1 MFLTSGKYIVSEQQ
15 NLFPQH
21 TFPPRLNWETFA
33 SATVFLQFSQALI
46 NHFKYWEFFSR
57 QACAFFLIFYSPH
70 FTCANVFFNSGRLHD
85 FFSKSPPSPSRVKRS
100 SFNCQSN
107 FFDSCYLGHHAT
119 LLRRQALLDHTFPQ
133 STVVLVFGRSLRS
146 PSTIYKCQKRK
157 IYYHFHFN
165 IHLQLKEGNF
175 LTVRHVRH

>member
-1 MFLTSGKYIVSEQQ
+1 MFLTSGKCIVSEQR
-15 NLFPQH
+15 NVFPQH
-21 TFPPRLNWETFA
+21 TLPPPLNWETFV

-70 FTCANVFFNSGRLHD
+70 FTCANVFFQQWSSA
-85 FFSKSPPSPSRVKRS
+85 FFFKITTLPSRVKCS

-133 STVVLVFGRSLRS
+133 PTVVLVWQISCKSL
-146 PSTIYKCQKRK
+146 
-157 IYYHFHFN
+157 N
-165 IHLQLKEGNF
+165 D
-175 LTVRHVRH
+175 V

>member
-1 MFLTSGKYIVSEQQ
+1 MGTKG
-15 NLFPQH
+15 
-21 TFPPRLNWETFA
+21 
-33 SATVFLQFSQALI
+33 LI

-119 LLRRQALLDHTFPQ
+119 LLRRQAPLDHTFPQ
-133 STVVLVFGRSLRS
+133 PTSCSC
-146 PSTIYKCQKRK
+146 PSTMYKCQKRK

-165 IHLQLKEGNF
+165 IHLQLKEGNSLRTCETLATLRSFHLQFYF
-175 LTVRHVRH
+175 LHAGGTSTF